1 MAIIS
6 NTNTITCWCN
16 YVDGGG
22 DNHMS
27 QSHGISSVSDHG
39 TGDFTVNFGTSFT
52 NTGYGFYEGGS
63 SENSHP
69 VRGANGSNVET
80 SNKNTGSCKVISV
93 YGSRHGQSQ
102 GNYNS
107 MKTTTWV
114 FIGDI

>member
-22 DNHMS
+22 DNHIS
-27 QSHGISSVSDHG
+27 QSYGISSVSDHG
-39 TGDFTVNFGTSFT
+39 TGQFTVNFGTSFT

-63 SENSHP
+63 HENSGP
-69 VRGANGSNVET
+69 VRGCNGSNIET
-80 SNKNTGSCKVISV
+80 HNKNTGNVRLHSV
-93 YGSRHGQSQ
+93 YGSRYGQSQ

-107 MKTTTWV
+107 MKTTTWC